1 MFPFVTEVISSS
13 APIINDQSPG
23 IDSPCTNRPGP
34 PNNDNKSSTN
44 SSFDLSDLKLATL
57 RAELM
62 EEVPVTKNSPPD
74 TKYSNL
80 TNDVMCREDSPPL
93 VSMPQFNEREEQEDI
108 PNDLSS
114 RFSLDEDDN
123 VFDAIDKGG
132 MSKGAKMNDELE
144 IHEEEVETEKH
155 DEEIVFRGLTPLC
168 CDLVLGNGDIIGPLS
183 RKYTHLLN
191 DTIKLIKSTF
201 GKIYN

>member
-1 MFPFVTEVISSS
+1 
-13 APIINDQSPG
+13 
-23 IDSPCTNRPGP
+23 
-34 PNNDNKSSTN
+34 
-44 SSFDLSDLKLATL
+44 
-57 RAELM
+57 M
-62 EEVPVTKNSPPD
+62 EEVPVTKNNSAD

-93 VSMPQFNEREEQEDI
+93 VSMVQFNEREEQKEV
-108 PNDLSS
+108 PNDLIS

-123 VFDAIDKGG
+123 VFDAIDGGG
-132 MSKGAKMNDELE
+132 MSKATKMNNELE

-155 DEEIVFRGLTPLC
+155 DEELIFRGLTPLS

-183 RKYTHLLN
+183 RKCIDLLSEA
-191 DTIKLIKSTF
+191 IKLIKSAF